1 MRIFKLNILNDS
13 ELEEYLRA
21 ELYLYKKQ
29 EKVLIEENFKLYEKL
44 RLANQQIEKLQANQT
59 IKVVNLEDKER

>member
-1 MRIFKLNILNDS
+1 MRIFKLNILNDY